1 LLDALHLMPAGLL
14 VTWPAPV
21 PVSETLS
28 VKLIPLKFAVTL
40 WAAFM
45 FTMQEPV
52 PLQAPPQPAK
62 VEVPLGVA
70 VSVTWVP
77 CA

>member
-1 LLDALHLMPAGLL
+1 LLDALQLIPAGLL

-21 PVSETLS
+21 PVSETLN

-45 FTMQEPV
+45 FATQEPV
-52 PLQAPPQPAK
+52 PLHAPLQPAK
-62 VEVPLGVA
+62 VEVPSGVA
-70 VSVTWVP
+70 VSVTWIP